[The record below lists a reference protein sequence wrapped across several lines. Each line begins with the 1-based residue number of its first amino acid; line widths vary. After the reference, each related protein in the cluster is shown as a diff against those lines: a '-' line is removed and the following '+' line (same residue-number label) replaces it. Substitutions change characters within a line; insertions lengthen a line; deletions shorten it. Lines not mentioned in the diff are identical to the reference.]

1 MENSTN
7 NEIKKKSSIMI
18 NNTSINNNAENINKK
33 TKKVMWDEEKLAEQE
48 LERKLNPKMKIN
60 DPKTPYTEIAD
71 DETDN
76 YLLKLKE
83 VNNEND
89 ETVIINI
96 NYKLFFNILKNINL
110 KKAIEKLNDIN
121 KENMD
126 IKNLEDNELNEEERK
141 KKFKEKQKKAYENEF
156 VLAKQKNKEL
166 ELLDEELLDETIANT
181 KINKVI
187 GKLTK

>member
-1 MENSTN
+1 
-7 NEIKKKSSIMI
+7 
-18 NNTSINNNAENINKK
+18 
-33 TKKVMWDEEKLAEQE
+33 
-48 LERKLNPKMKIN
+48 
-60 DPKTPYTEIAD
+60 
-71 DETDN
+71 
-76 YLLKLKE
+76 
-83 VNNEND
+83 
-89 ETVIINI
+89 
-96 NYKLFFNILKNINL
+96 
-110 KKAIEKLNDIN
+110 
-121 KENMD
+121 MD